1 MSGAV
6 FSCQSSRPRT
16 KRQARL
22 LMIVGSE
29 SEVLIDLDTDNRSEV
44 LFEGEAQH
52 RPVIRGTGFD
62 GRSLIV
68 EGRSRPFGEAG
79 ANLVCLDCSSRRT
92 LWGVQISKMSLV
104 DVRWKPGEPYLG
116 FLAWNTEM
124 RVAVIGRMLAQC
136 SPKGEPELIPLVP
149 SVFGRGRAIGVHG
162 GVVIY
167 ANKRS
172 IRIWEPG
179 KSTHSEWMQGY
190 DISINAAGSLVS
202 VLNRD
207 RSISIRKWPSG
218 DVVNKIVGEFADAG
232 EWHPD
237 GNALLVC
244 DTGPVLGARGVVER
258 IRLYDLPSRKMGWSM
273 LHRRFVGAHGLRWV
287 SCADSV
293 FKEMSDRHL
302 VASFRNACG

>member
-124 RVAVIGRMLAQC
+124 RVAVIGRMLQRRAGVDSPRAQ
-136 SPKGEPELIPLVP
+136 
-149 SVFGRGRAIGVHG
+149 
-162 GVVIY
+162 
-167 ANKRS
+167 
-172 IRIWEPG
+172 RIWTRAGDWSAWRGGDLCEQEV
-179 KSTHSEWMQGY
+179 HSY
-190 DISINAAGSLVS
+190 
-202 VLNRD
+202 
-207 RSISIRKWPSG
+207 
-218 DVVNKIVGEFADAG
+218 
-232 EWHPD
+232 
-237 GNALLVC
+237 
-244 DTGPVLGARGVVER
+244 LGARQEHTQRVDAGVRYFDQCSR
-258 IRLYDLPSRKMGWSM
+258 ITC
-273 LHRRFVGAHGLRWV
+273 FGA
-287 SCADSV
+287 
-293 FKEMSDRHL
+293 
-302 VASFRNACG
+302 